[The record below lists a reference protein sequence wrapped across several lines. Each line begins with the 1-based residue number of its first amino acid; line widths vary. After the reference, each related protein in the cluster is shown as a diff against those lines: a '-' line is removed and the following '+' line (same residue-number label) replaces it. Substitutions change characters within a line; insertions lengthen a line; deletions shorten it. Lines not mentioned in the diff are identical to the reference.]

1 MAASAIEPARVEK
14 LGDQA
19 LKVVWGDGHE
29 SLYAWEFLRTSCPCA
44 VCREAAPSAA
54 GVRPAEIKPVGRYAM
69 AIRWSDGHATGI
81 YSHEYLRS
89 ICRCES
95 CRPNQMTE
103 G

>member
-1 MAASAIEPARVEK
+1 MAGSATDPSRIEK

-19 LKVVWGDGHE
+19 LKIVWGDGHE
-29 SLYAWEFLRTSCPCA
+29 SLFAWEFLRAECPCA
-44 VCREAAPSAA
+44 ACREAAPAA
-54 GVRPAEIKPVGRYAM
+54 SGVLPVEIKPVGHYAV

-89 ICRCES
+89 LCGCET

>member
-1 MAASAIEPARVEK
+1 MAASAIEPNRIER

-29 SLYAWEFLRTSCPCA
+29 SLYAWEFLRVSCPCA
-44 VCREAAPSAA
+44 VCREAAPVVS
-54 GVRPAEIKPVGRYAM
+54 GVLPAEIKPVGRYAM

-95 CRPNQMTE
+95 CVPNQMTE

>member
-1 MAASAIEPARVEK
+1 VCLPAGGSVA
-14 LGDQA
+14 G
-19 LKVVWGDGHE
+19 
-29 SLYAWEFLRTSCPCA
+29 
-44 VCREAAPSAA
+44 REAAPAAA
-54 GVRPAEIKPVGRYAM
+54 GVKPAEIKPVGRYAM

-89 ICRCES
+89 ICRCEN

>member
-1 MAASAIEPARVEK
+1 MPGSANEPRIVEK
-14 LGDQA
+14 IGEQT
-19 LKVVWGDGHE
+19 LKIVWGDGHE
-29 SLYAWEFLRTSCPCA
+29 SLYAWEFLRLSCPCA
-44 VCREAAPSAA
+44 ACREAKPTAA
-54 GVRPAEIKPVGRYAM
+54 GVHPMEIKPVGRYAV

-89 ICRCES
+89 ICRCDS